1 MDMRFEMCYRMHAM
15 RFFLKISL
23 LLTCPLGAA
32 ENARLEF
39 AHGVLEEL
47 RGMDTAQDHFERARL
62 ADPLALPLVQRAVK
76 QRLERDDRAG
86 AVKLFQELATARSDE
101 LQVQL
106 LYADF
111 LTQEGAGDAMAV
123 KLASGALE
131 TALKKHPASPA
142 VIQRLYQIYQTS
154 GRGSQAKTLLDQLD
168 AKDAES
174 ALLYASLVRSSAEA
188 DEAAKLARLDEHYL
202 LAMAAN
208 PQIAALARDASE
220 HFRNTKRPEKA
231 IELLEHHVAA
241 APSSLD
247 LRTRL
252 GVICFAAGRNEK
264 GEAVLKA
271 VLQIDPNDALAH
283 QALAKFYRSHGQAEP
298 ALFHASERLKLKGG
312 SAADFLKLADEWL
325 AAGNPKAAR
334 VLLEKAVFDQPENWP
349 LSQQLAIATRRD
361 PETQAKAARIFREA
375 ELVKPPDVASSPEFL
390 LESAEAMLAEGQS
403 KAAEERLRAAIKAF
417 PPDAKK
423 ETSSA
428 LRRLASIWESENRNA
443 DAAKSLRKR
452 ADSLDP

>member
-1 MDMRFEMCYRMHAM
+1 MA
-15 RFFLKISL
+15 
-23 LLTCPLGAA
+23 AA

-39 AHGVLEEL
+39 ALGVLEEA
-47 RGMDTAQDHFERARL
+47 RGLNTAQDHFERARL

-86 AVKLFQELATARSDE
+86 AVLLFQELATARSDE

-111 LTQEGAGDAMAV
+111 LTQQGAGDAMAV

-142 VIQRLYQIYQTS
+142 VIQRLYQVYQTS
-154 GRGSQAKTLLDQLD
+154 GRSSQAKALLDQLD
-168 AKDAES
+168 AKDAVS

-208 PQIAALARDASE
+208 PQIAALARDAAE

-231 IELLEHHVAA
+231 IELLEQHVAA
-241 APSSLD
+241 APSSMD

-252 GVICFAAGRNEK
+252 GVICFAGGQHEK

-271 VLQIDPNDALAH
+271 VLEIDPNDALAH
-283 QALAKFYRSHGQAEP
+283 QALAKFYRSHGKADL
-298 ALFHASERLKLKGG
+298 ALFHASERMKLKGG

-334 VLLEKAVFDQPENWP
+334 ILLEKAVFDQPENWP
-349 LSQQLAIATRRD
+349 LHQQFAIATRRD
-361 PETQAKAARIFREA
+361 PETQAKAAQVFREA
-375 ELVKPPDVASSPEFL
+375 ELVKPADVASSPEFL
-390 LESAEAMLAEGQS
+390 VESAEAMLAEGQS
-403 KAAEERLRAAIKAF
+403 KAAEERLRGAIRAF
-417 PPDAKK
+417 PPNAKK
-423 ETSSA
+423 ETASA
-428 LRRLASIWESENRNA
+428 LRRLAAIWESENRNA
-443 DAAKSLRKR
+443 EAAKSLRNR
-452 ADSLDP
+452 AASLDP